1 MASEALEK
9 LVGEVQ
15 AMGRDAVV
23 DALRR
28 MTARFPMDF
37 SADFLADCSEER
49 LKHILL
55 AARLYA
61 SRHA

>member
-1 MASEALEK
+1 MEK
-9 LVGEVQ
+9 LVNEVQ
-15 AMGRDAVV
+15 AMARQEVLE
-23 DALRR
+23 ALRG
-28 MTARFPMDF
+28 MAGRFPMDF

-61 SRHA
+61 SRRT